1 MTINYI
7 CLGERLRTIRKNRN
21 LSQKQFADLLDS
33 SSSYISYLENGKK
46 SMSLDFF
53 VSIANTLAVS
63 ADDLI
68 CDSLSVKSKAF
79 DQEIISIFSDC
90 SESEMLLLINSLK
103 NLKKSLRT
111 YDNAKFDENLPNK
124 RYSNGK

>member
-79 DQEIISIFSDC
+79 DQEIVSIFSDC
-90 SESEMLLLINSLK
+90 SESEMLLLIDSLK
-103 NLKKSLRT
+103 SLKKSLRT

-124 RYSNGK
+124 RYSNSK